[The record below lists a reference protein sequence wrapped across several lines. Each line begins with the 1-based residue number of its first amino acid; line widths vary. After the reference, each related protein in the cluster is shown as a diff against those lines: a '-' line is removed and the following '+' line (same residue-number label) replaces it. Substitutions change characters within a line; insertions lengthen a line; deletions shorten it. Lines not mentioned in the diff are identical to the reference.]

1 MTTDLLSVRR
11 ALGSGVFKIQ
21 VDESK
26 NLCWLFFQGRQ
37 CPDWPSVVDYF
48 EVIHPEVRSIFLVS
62 GLKGGALLCVLNCVV
77 GEWFATVRKRGSW
90 IRYRPF
96 RSYR

>member
-1 MTTDLLSVRR
+1 MSDLLSARL
-11 ALGSGVFKIQ
+11 ALGSSVFTFQ

-26 NLCWLFFQGRQ
+26 NICWIFFQGRQ
-37 CPDWPSVVDYF
+37 CPDWSAVVDYF
-48 EVIHPEVRSIFLVS
+48 ELIHPEVRSIFFVS
-62 GLKGGALLCVLNCVV
+62 GLKGGALLCVLNFLM
-77 GEWFATVRKRGSW
+77 GEWRATVRKRGSW